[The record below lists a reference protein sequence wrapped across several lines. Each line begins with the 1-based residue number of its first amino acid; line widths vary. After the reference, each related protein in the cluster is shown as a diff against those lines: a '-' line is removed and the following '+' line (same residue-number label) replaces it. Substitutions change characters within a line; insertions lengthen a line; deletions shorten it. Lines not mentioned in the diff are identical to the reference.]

1 MLQKNYDAGGMML
14 SAAEKPAGQGLKI
27 LATSAKIP
35 QFPLCAAPQL
45 SADDREKLIQALTA
59 LRDPQILGA
68 LGAQVTGFART
79 SDSDYDGI
87 RTMLKR
93 LKA

>member
-1 MLQKNYDAGGMML
+1 LSVLRPDNVAKAVLQKNYDAGGLML
-14 SAAEKPAGQGLKI
+14 SAAEKHAGQGLKI

-35 QFPLCAAPQL
+35 QFP
-45 SADDREKLIQALTA
+45 
-59 LRDPQILGA
+59 GA
-68 LGAQVTGFART
+68 LGAQVTGFARIN
-79 SDSDYDGI
+79 DSDYDGI